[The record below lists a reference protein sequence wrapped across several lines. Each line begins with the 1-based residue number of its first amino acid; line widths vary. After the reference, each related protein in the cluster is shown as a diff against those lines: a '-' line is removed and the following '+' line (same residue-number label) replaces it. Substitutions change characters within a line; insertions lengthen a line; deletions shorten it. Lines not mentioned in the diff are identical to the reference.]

1 MIKKSL
7 LLFSVNVT
15 GRGFQYLY
23 RVIMSYFL
31 TLREFGVLSAALPY
45 QSFVLLF
52 TSMSITPTV
61 SKFTSEYRIKERE
74 KIFNSFSLLL
84 LGIFMGAVLYFST
97 GLFSEFFGAEFS
109 GSQSVLKIL
118 AAGVPFAVLL
128 SVCTGIFLGHGK
140 AELMALSLIVY
151 QGLMIF
157 SSYILVQYTGL
168 DGAAHGILLGY
179 IVSGAAAFFLVLKFG
194 LPVKI
199 DLEEVVRILRFSLTV
214 LAGVVGLWALLNA
227 DILILARF
235 VPAEEVGVY
244 GMAVPTARLVF
255 GFSVALSALL
265 VPKVS
270 ALKYKG
276 VDTTKSIRS
285 SFEVCTLVTL
295 PISITLTAFSKEIL
309 YVLFGN
315 SQGYLSLQ
323 ILSFGMLFYSLFFI
337 GYSALQGL
345 GHPEYSMGI
354 AVLTAVCNII
364 LCFLL
369 IPQYGL
375 IGAALATSLSCITGM
390 ALILFFLKTTF
401 MPKIQ
406 YIAVMLPLFL
416 FEHVTGVLEGRI
428 LTMVVYG
435 GFGLPFILV
444 YFYLSRTSLHVR
456 E

>member
-7 LLFSVNVT
+7 LLFTVNVA

-31 TLREFGVLSAALPY
+31 TLKDFGILSASLPY

-61 SKFTSEYRIKERE
+61 SKFTSQYRIEERE

-84 LGIFMGAVLYFST
+84 LGVLMGVVLYSST
-97 GLFSEFFGAEFS
+97 GLFSQFFGEEFS
-109 GSQSVLKIL
+109 GSQPVLKIL

-128 SVCTGIFLGHGK
+128 SICTGIFLGHK
-140 AELMALSLIVY
+140 RAELMAFSLLLY
-151 QGLMIF
+151 QCLMIF
-157 SSYILVQYTGL
+157 SSYVLVQYTGL
-168 DGAAHGILLGY
+168 TGAAQGILVGY
-179 IVSGAAAFFLVLKFG
+179 ILSGAAAFFLVLKCG
-194 LPVKI
+194 LSVTITLK
-199 DLEEVVRILRFSLTV
+199 EVVRILRFSITV
-214 LAGVVGLWALLNA
+214 LVGVLGLWALLNV

-235 VPAEEVGVY
+235 VSAEEVGLY

-270 ALKYKG
+270 ELKYRG
-276 VDTTKSIRS
+276 ADTTVSIRS
-285 SFEVCTLVTL
+285 SLEVCTLVTL
-295 PISITLTAFSKEIL
+295 PITVTLAAFSKEIL

-315 SQGYLSLQ
+315 FQGYLSVR
-323 ILSFGMLFYSLFFI
+323 ILAFGMLFYSLFFI

-345 GHPEYSMGI
+345 GHPEYSMG
-354 AVLTAVCNII
+354 AALLSAVCSTV

-369 IPQYGL
+369 IPHYAL
-375 IGAALATSLSCITGM
+375 TGAALATSLSCILGM
-390 ALILFFLKTTF
+390 ILILFFLKTTF
-401 MPKIQ
+401 TPRIH
-406 YIAVMLPLFL
+406 YIVVMLPLFL
-416 FEHVTGVLEGRI
+416 FEHVTGVLESRI

-435 GFGLPFILV
+435 GCGLPFLLV
-444 YFYLSRTSLHVR
+444 YFYLSRTALHMR